1 MRENNKIVFN
11 SKSIAKSVSL
21 MGYQLLP
28 GNHMSLKK
36 IFYIFCIFFL
46 AFSADAFADISID
59 LTLDRSSVVLTDTIV
74 MKITVS
80 GKQKSSFP
88 EIEGLASFNV
98 IKGGTASRV
107 EFVNGSMNSEVEYI
121 FYLTPL
127 KPGKFVVGPAQ
138 VRIKNKVY
146 SSNSVKLKVSK
157 ARNNQAGNESRSLFL
172 EARISKNN
180 LYLNQNALYTLRL
193 FMRERVSN
201 VSLEMPEVQGLV
213 FESLAEPKKYS
224 TSINEKRYEVI
235 ELKYILIPKK
245 LGEYSIPAAGMRM
258 TIYKRNRRDSFFE
271 DPFFNIGGGKPAYLS
286 SNEIQLD
293 VKNLPMQNRPD
304 NFSGLVGWFDVKA
317 NLDPV
322 EVKVSESA
330 TLTIIVQGRGNVR
343 QIPDLK
349 LSDIKGLKIYQDK
362 PRLNIKKNES
372 AISGQKIM
380 KWAIVPEKSGKYI
393 IPSMALAFFDP
404 EKGLYRELKTK
415 PFSLKS
421 NQGADT
427 GSSDLI
433 SISGDNHAGQVK
445 TKNNNKQEITRI
457 GKDIF
462 PVHTSVD
469 PVKGLRQQEF
479 FNKIFILLL
488 LAPPFIFLALLAG
501 RKLFKNNNKNI
512 LNISSRNAGKN
523 FLKKVQGRDL
533 SPEEI
538 HAAVLNY
545 LNTRFLLKGGLLTP
559 NEVYDLLIN
568 KGASPETA
576 SMLKNSIAQIESV
589 IFTGEKSNSLAQIQD
604 ELTGIL
610 KSVDQEVK

>member
-1 MRENNKIVFN
+1 
-11 SKSIAKSVSL
+11 
-21 MGYQLLP
+21 
-28 GNHMSLKK
+28 MSFKK
-36 IFYIFCIFFL
+36 ISYILCIFFL

-59 LTLDRSSVVLTDTIV
+59 LTLDRSSVVLADTIV
-74 MKITVS
+74 MKVTVT
-80 GKQKSSFP
+80 GKRKSSFP
-88 EIEGLASFNV
+88 EIKGLSSFNV
-98 IKGGTASRV
+98 VKGGTASRV
-107 EFVNGSMNSEVEYI
+107 EFVNGSMSSEVEYI

-146 SSNSVKLKVSK
+146 SSNNVKLTVSK
-157 ARNNQAGNESRSLFL
+157 ARNNQAGTASRPLFL

-180 LYLNQNALYTLRL
+180 LYLNQNVLYTLRL
-193 FMRERVSN
+193 FMREQVSDI
-201 VSLEMPEVQGLV
+201 SLEMPEVEGFV
-213 FESLAEPKKYS
+213 FESLAEPQKYS
-224 TSINEKRYEVI
+224 KIINAKRYEVI

-245 LGEYSIPAAGMRM
+245 PGTYSIPATGMRM
-258 TIYKRNRRDSFFE
+258 TTYKRNRRNNFFD
-271 DPFFNIGGGKPAYLS
+271 DPFLNIRSGKPIYLS
-286 SNEIQLD
+286 SNEIKLD
-293 VKNLPMQNRPD
+293 VKNLPAQNQPD

-317 NLDPV
+317 KLDPI
-322 EVKVSESA
+322 EIKDNESA
-330 TLTIIVQGRGNVR
+330 TLTITVQGQGNVR

-349 LSDIKGLKIYQDK
+349 LADIKGLKIYQDK
-362 PRLNIKKNES
+362 PQLDINKGES
-372 AISGQKIM
+372 AISGEKIM
-380 KWAIVPEKSGKYI
+380 KWAIVPEKGGVYI
-393 IPSMALAFFDP
+393 IPSMALSFFDP
-404 EKGLYRELKTK
+404 EKGLYRKLKTK

-421 NQGADT
+421 NMVTDAV
-427 GSSDLI
+427 SSDLI
-433 SISGDNHAGQVK
+433 SISENNHASHVK
-445 TKNNNKQEITRI
+445 AKNNNKQEITRI

-469 PVKGLRQQEF
+469 PLKGLRQQKF
-479 FNKIFILLL
+479 FNRIFILLL

-501 RKLFKNNNKNI
+501 RKLFENNNKNR
-512 LNISSRNAGKN
+512 LNIRSRNAGKK
-523 FLKKVQGRDL
+523 FLKKIRGRDL

-559 NEVYDLLIN
+559 DEVYDLLID
-568 KGASPETA
+568 KGASLETA

>member
-1 MRENNKIVFN
+1 
-11 SKSIAKSVSL
+11 
-21 MGYQLLP
+21 
-28 GNHMSLKK
+28 MSLKK
-36 IFYIFCIFFL
+36 IFYILFIIFL
-46 AFSADAFADISID
+46 AFSANAFADIPID
-59 LTLDRSSVVLTDTIV
+59 LTLDRSSVILTDTIV
-74 MKITVS
+74 MKVKVT
-80 GKQKSSFP
+80 GKRKSSFP
-88 EIEGLASFNV
+88 EIKGLSSFNV
-98 IKGGTASRV
+98 AKGSTVSRF
-107 EFVNGSMNSEVEYI
+107 ELVNGSMNSGVEYI

-146 SSNSVKLKVSK
+146 SSNSVKLTVSK
-157 ARNNQAGNESRSLFL
+157 ARNNQAGNESRPLFL

-193 FMRERVSN
+193 FMSEQVSDI
-201 VSLEMPEVQGLV
+201 SLEMPEVQGLV
-213 FESLAEPKKYS
+213 FESLAEPQKYS
-224 TSINEKRYEVI
+224 TIINAKRYEVV

-245 LGEYSIPAAGMRM
+245 PGTYSIPAAGMRM
-258 TIYKRNRRDSFFE
+258 TVYKKNRRDIFFD
-271 DPFFNIGGGKPAYLS
+271 DPFLNIRSGKPRYLS
-286 SNEIQLD
+286 SNEIKLD

-304 NFSGLVGWFDVKA
+304 NFSGLVGRFDVKA

-322 EVKVSESA
+322 EVKANESA

-362 PRLNIKKNES
+362 PRLNINKGES
-372 AISGQKIM
+372 AISGEKIM
-380 KWAIVPEKSGKYI
+380 KWAIVPEKDGEYI
-393 IPSMALAFFDP
+393 IPSMTLAFFDP
-404 EKGLYRELKTK
+404 EKGLYRELKTES
-415 PFSLKS
+415 FSLKS
-421 NQGADT
+421 NPGADA

-445 TKNNNKQEITRI
+445 AKNNNKQEITRI

-488 LAPPFIFLALLAG
+488 PAPPFIFLALLAG
-501 RKLFKNNNKNI
+501 RKLFKNNNKNR
-512 LNISSRNAGKN
+512 LNIRSRNAGKN
-523 FLKKVQGRDL
+523 FLKQVRGRDL

-559 NEVYDLLIN
+559 NEVYDLLID

-589 IFTGEKSNSLAQIQD
+589 IFTGEKSNSLTQIQD
-604 ELTGIL
+604 ELTEIL

>member
-1 MRENNKIVFN
+1 
-11 SKSIAKSVSL
+11 
-21 MGYQLLP
+21 MGYRLLP
-28 GNHMSLKK
+28 GKHISLKK
-36 IFYIFCIFFL
+36 VFYIFCIFFL
-46 AFSADAFADISID
+46 AFSANASADISID

-74 MKITVS
+74 MKVTVT
-80 GKQKSSFP
+80 GKRKSSFP
-88 EIEGLASFNV
+88 EIEGLSSFNV
-98 IKGGTASRV
+98 VKGGTASRV
-107 EFVNGSMNSEVEYI
+107 EFVNGSMSSEVEYI

-127 KPGKFVVGPAQ
+127 KSGKFIVGPAQ

-146 SSNSVKLKVSK
+146 SSNSVKLTVSK
-157 ARNNQAGNESRSLFL
+157 ARNNQAGNESRPLFL

-180 LYLNQNALYTLRL
+180 LYLNQNILYILRL
-193 FMRERVSN
+193 FMSEQISDI
-201 VSLEMPEVQGLV
+201 SLEMPEVQGLV

-224 TSINEKRYEVI
+224 TIINAKRYEVV

-245 LGEYSIPAAGMRM
+245 PGTYSIPAAGMRM
-258 TIYKRNRRDSFFE
+258 TVYKRNRRDNFFDDSFF
-271 DPFFNIGGGKPAYLS
+271 NMRSGKPVYLS

-293 VKNLPMQNRPD
+293 VKKLPVQNRPD
-304 NFSGLVGWFDVKA
+304 NFSGLVGRFDVKA
-317 NLDPV
+317 KLDPV

-330 TLTIIVQGRGNVR
+330 TLTITVQGRGNVR

-349 LSDIKGLKIYQDK
+349 LADIKGLKIYHDK
-362 PRLNIKKNES
+362 PQLNISKGES
-372 AISGQKIM
+372 EISGEKIM
-380 KWAIVPEKSGKYI
+380 KWAVVPESGGEYI

-421 NQGADT
+421 NPVADA
-427 GSSDLI
+427 GSSNLI
-433 SISGDNHAGQVK
+433 SISKDNLAGQGQVK
-445 TKNNNKQEITRI
+445 VKNHSKQDITLI

-469 PVKGLRQQEF
+469 PLKDLRQQEF
-479 FNKIFILLL
+479 FNRIFILLL

-501 RKLFKNNNKNI
+501 RKLFKNNNKNR
-512 LNISSRNAGKN
+512 LNVRSRNAGKN
-523 FLKKVQGRDL
+523 FLKKVRGRDL
-533 SPEEI
+533 SPEEM

-568 KGASPETA
+568 RGASPETA
-576 SMLKNSIAQIESV
+576 SMLKNSIAHIESV

-604 ELTGIL
+604 KLTGIL

>member
-1 MRENNKIVFN
+1 MN
-11 SKSIAKSVSL
+11 
-21 MGYQLLP
+21 
-28 GNHMSLKK
+28 LKK
-36 IFYIFCIFFL
+36 VFYIILSIFFL
-46 AFSADAFADISID
+46 VFSANASADISID

-74 MKITVS
+74 MKVTVT
-80 GKQKSSFP
+80 GKRKSSFP
-88 EIEGLASFNV
+88 EIGGLSSFNV
-98 IKGGTASRV
+98 VKGGTASRL
-107 EFVNGSMNSEVEYI
+107 EFVNGSMSSEVEYI

-138 VRIKNKVY
+138 VRIKNKIY
-146 SSNSVKLKVSK
+146 SSNNVKLTVSK
-157 ARNNQAGNESRSLFL
+157 ARNNQAGNESRPLFL

-193 FMRERVSN
+193 FMSEQVSDI
-201 VSLEMPEVQGLV
+201 SLEMPEVQGLV
-213 FESLAEPKKYS
+213 FESLTEPQKYS
-224 TSINEKRYEVI
+224 TIINAKKYEIV

-245 LGEYSIPAAGMRM
+245 LGKYSIPAAGMRM
-258 TIYKRNRRDSFFE
+258 TVYKRNRRDSFFE
-271 DPFFNIGGGKPAYLS
+271 DPFFNMRSGKPVYLS

-304 NFSGLVGWFDVKA
+304 SFSGLVGRFDIKA
-317 NLDPV
+317 KLDPV
-322 EVKVSESA
+322 EVKANESA
-330 TLTIIVQGRGNVR
+330 TLTITVQGQGNVR

-349 LSDIKGLKIYQDK
+349 LAKIKGLKIYQDK
-362 PRLNIKKNES
+362 PQLNINKGES
-372 AISGQKIM
+372 AILGEKIM
-380 KWAIVPEKSGKYI
+380 KWAIVPEKGGEYI

-404 EKGLYRELKTK
+404 EKGLYRELKTES
-415 PFSLKS
+415 FSLKS
-421 NQGADT
+421 NPVDDAGT
-427 GSSDLI
+427 SDLI
-433 SISGDNHAGQVK
+433 SISGDNYVDQVK

-462 PVHTSVD
+462 PVHTSGD

-479 FNKIFILLL
+479 YNQIFILLL

-501 RKLFKNNNKNI
+501 RKLFKNNNKNR
-512 LNISSRNAGKN
+512 LNIRSRNAGKN
-523 FLKKVQGRDL
+523 FLKNVRGQDL
-533 SPEEI
+533 SPEKI

-559 NEVYDLLIN
+559 NEVYDLLID

-576 SMLKNSIAQIESV
+576 SMLKNSIAQLESV
-589 IFTGEKSNSLAQIQD
+589 VFTGEKSNSLAQIRD

>member
-1 MRENNKIVFN
+1 MVR
-11 SKSIAKSVSL
+11 
-21 MGYQLLP
+21 
-28 GNHMSLKK
+28 LKK
-36 IFYIFCIFFL
+36 IFYIFCIIFL
-46 AFSADAFADISID
+46 AFSAHAFADISID
-59 LTLDRSSVVLTDTIV
+59 LTLDRSSVVLTDTIM
-74 MKITVS
+74 MKATVT
-80 GKQKSSFP
+80 GKRKSSFP

-98 IKGGTASRV
+98 VKGGSASRV
-107 EFVNGSMNSEVEYI
+107 EFVNGIMNSGIEYI

-127 KPGKFVVGPAQ
+127 KPGKFVIGPAQ

-146 SSNSVKLKVSK
+146 SSNSVKLTVSK
-157 ARNNQAGNESRSLFL
+157 ARNNQAGNESRPLFL

-193 FMRERVSN
+193 FMREQVSDI
-201 VSLEMPEVQGLV
+201 SLEMPDVKGLV
-213 FESLAEPKKYS
+213 FESLAEPQKYS
-224 TSINEKRYEVI
+224 TIINAKRYEVI

-245 LGEYSIPAAGMRM
+245 PGEYSIPAAGMRM
-258 TIYKRNRRDSFFE
+258 TIYKRNRRDNFFN
-271 DPFFNIGGGKPAYLS
+271 DPFLNIRSGKPAYLS
-286 SNEIQLD
+286 SNEIKLD
-293 VKNLPMQNRPD
+293 VKNLPVQNRPD
-304 NFSGLVGWFDVKA
+304 NFSGLVGWFDVKVKLNPA
-317 NLDPV
+317 
-322 EVKVSESA
+322 EVKVNESA
-330 TLTIIVQGRGNVR
+330 TLTITVQGRGNVR

-349 LSDIKGLKIYQDK
+349 LADIKGLKIYHDK
-362 PRLNIKKNES
+362 PQLNISKGES
-372 AISGQKIM
+372 AISGEKIM
-380 KWAIVPEKSGKYI
+380 KWAIVPEKGGEYI

-421 NQGADT
+421 NPVADA
-427 GSSDLI
+427 GSSNLI
-433 SISGDNHAGQVK
+433 SISGDNYAGQVK
-445 TKNNNKQEITRI
+445 AKNNSKQDITRI

-469 PVKGLRQQEF
+469 PLKGLRQQEF
-479 FNKIFILLL
+479 FNRIFILLL
-488 LAPPFIFLALLAG
+488 LAPIFIFLVLLTG
-501 RKLFKNNNKNI
+501 RKLFKNNNKNR
-512 LNISSRNAGKN
+512 LNIRSRNAGKN
-523 FLKKVQGRDL
+523 FLKKVRGRDL

-568 KGASPETA
+568 RGASPETA

>member
-1 MRENNKIVFN
+1 
-11 SKSIAKSVSL
+11 
-21 MGYQLLP
+21 
-28 GNHMSLKK
+28 MSFKK

-46 AFSADAFADISID
+46 AFSANASADISID

-74 MKITVS
+74 MKVTVT

-98 IKGGTASRV
+98 VKGGTASRV
-107 EFVNGSMNSEVEYI
+107 EFVNGIMNSGVEYI

-138 VRIKNKVY
+138 IRIKNKVY
-146 SSNSVKLKVSK
+146 SSNSVKLTVSK
-157 ARNNQAGNESRSLFL
+157 TRNNQADTASRPLFL

-193 FMRERVSN
+193 FMSEQVSN
-201 VSLEMPEVQGLV
+201 ISLEMPEVEGLV
-213 FESLAEPKKYS
+213 FESLAEPQKYS
-224 TSINEKRYEVI
+224 KIINAKRYEVI

-245 LGEYSIPAAGMRM
+245 PGTYSIPAAGMRM
-258 TIYKRNRRDSFFE
+258 TVYKRNRRDSFFD

-304 NFSGLVGWFDVKA
+304 NFSGLVGRFDVKA

-322 EVKVSESA
+322 EVKAKESA
-330 TLTIIVQGRGNVR
+330 TLTISVQGQGNVR

-349 LSDIKGLKIYQDK
+349 LADIKGLKIYQDK
-362 PRLNIKKNES
+362 PQLNISKGES
-372 AISGQKIM
+372 AISGEKIM

-404 EKGLYRELKTK
+404 EKGLYRELKTES
-415 PFSLKS
+415 FSLKS
-421 NQGADT
+421 NPGADA

-433 SISGDNHAGQVK
+433 SISGDNHASQVK
-445 TKNNNKQEITRI
+445 AKNNNKQKITRI

-469 PVKGLRQQEF
+469 PVKGLIQQKF

-488 LAPPFIFLALLAG
+488 PAPPFIFLVLLAG

-512 LNISSRNAGKN
+512 LNIRSRNAGKN
-523 FLKKVQGRDL
+523 FLKKVRGRDL

-559 NEVYDLLIN
+559 DEVYDLLIN
-568 KGASPETA
+568 RGASPETA

-589 IFTGEKSNSLAQIQD
+589 IFTGEKSNSLAQIRD

>member
-1 MRENNKIVFN
+1 
-11 SKSIAKSVSL
+11 
-21 MGYQLLP
+21 
-28 GNHMSLKK
+28 MSLKK

-74 MKITVS
+74 MKITVT

-88 EIEGLASFNV
+88 EIEGLSSFNV
-98 IKGGTASRV
+98 VKGGTASRV
-107 EFVNGSMNSEVEYI
+107 EFVNGSMNAEVEYI

-138 VRIKNKVY
+138 VKIKNKVY
-146 SSNSVKLKVSK
+146 SSNSVKLTVSK
-157 ARNNQAGNESRSLFL
+157 AKNNQAGNESRPLFL

-193 FMRERVSN
+193 FMREQVSN

-245 LGEYSIPAAGMRM
+245 PGTYSIPAAGMRM
-258 TIYKRNRRDSFFE
+258 TVYKRNRRDSFFE
-271 DPFFNIGGGKPAYLS
+271 DPFFNIRDGKPAYLS

-304 NFSGLVGWFDVKA
+304 NFSGLVGRFDVKA

-322 EVKVSESA
+322 EVKVNESA
-330 TLTIIVQGRGNVR
+330 TLTIIVQGQGNVR

-362 PRLNIKKNES
+362 PRLNINKGES
-372 AISGQKIM
+372 AISGEKIM
-380 KWAIVPEKSGKYI
+380 KWAIVPEKSGEYI

-404 EKGLYRELKTK
+404 EKGFYRELKTES
-415 PFSLKS
+415 FSLKS
-421 NQGADT
+421 NQGADA

-488 LAPPFIFLALLAG
+488 LAPPFIFLVLLAG

-512 LNISSRNAGKN
+512 LNIRSRNAGKN

-533 SPEEI
+533 SSEEI

-576 SMLKNSIAQIESV
+576 SMLKNSIAQIESI

-604 ELTGIL
+604 KLTGIL

>member
-1 MRENNKIVFN
+1 MIILTKTLQQLIVYD
-11 SKSIAKSVSL
+11 SAGKSRR
-21 MGYQLLP
+21 QLQVRI
-28 GNHMSLKK
+28 GSGLKK
-36 IFYIFCIFFL
+36 VFYIFCIFFL
-46 AFSADAFADISID
+46 AFSDNASADISID

-74 MKITVS
+74 MKVTVT
-80 GKQKSSFP
+80 GKQKSGFP
-88 EIEGLASFNV
+88 EIEGLSSFNV
-98 IKGGTASRV
+98 VNGGTASRF
-107 EFVNGSMNSEVEYI
+107 EFVNGSMSSEVEYT

-138 VRIKNKVY
+138 VRINNKVY
-146 SSNSVKLKVSK
+146 SSNRVKLTVSK
-157 ARNNQAGNESRSLFL
+157 ARNNQASTVSRPLFL
-172 EARISKNN
+172 EARISKNK
-180 LYLNQNALYTLRL
+180 LYLNQNALYTLKL
-193 FMRERVSN
+193 FMRERVSDI
-201 VSLEMPEVQGLV
+201 SLEMPKVEGLV

-224 TSINEKRYEVI
+224 TIINAKKYEVV
-235 ELKYILIPKK
+235 ELKYILMPKK
-245 LGEYSIPAAGMRM
+245 PGEYSIPAAGMRM
-258 TIYKRNRRDSFFE
+258 IVYKRNRRDRFFD

-293 VKNLPMQNRPD
+293 VKNLPKQNRPD
-304 NFSGLVGWFDVKA
+304 NFSGLVGRFDVKA

-322 EVKVSESA
+322 EVKANESA

-349 LSDIKGLKIYQDK
+349 LADIKGLKIYQDK
-362 PRLNIKKNES
+362 PRLNINKNES
-372 AISGQKIM
+372 AISGEKIM
-380 KWAIVPEKSGKYI
+380 KWAIVPEKSGEYI

-415 PFSLKS
+415 SFSLKS
-421 NQGADT
+421 NPVADA

-433 SISGDNHAGQVK
+433 PISGNYHAGQVK
-445 TKNNNKQEITRI
+445 AKNNNKQEITQI

-479 FNKIFILLL
+479 FNKIFIFLL

-512 LNISSRNAGKN
+512 LNIRSRNACKN

-538 HAAVLNY
+538 HAEVLNY

-568 KGASPETA
+568 HGASPETA
-576 SMLKNSIAQIESV
+576 AMLKNSIVRIESV
-589 IFTGEKSNSLAQIQD
+589 IFTGEKSNSLAQIRD

>member
-1 MRENNKIVFN
+1 
-11 SKSIAKSVSL
+11 
-21 MGYQLLP
+21 
-28 GNHMSLKK
+28 MSLKK
-36 IFYIFCIFFL
+36 VFYIFCIFFL

-59 LTLDRSSVVLTDTIV
+59 LTLDQSSVVLTDTIV
-74 MKITVS
+74 MKVTVT

-88 EIEGLASFNV
+88 EIGGLSSFNV
-98 IKGGTASRV
+98 VKGGTASRV
-107 EFVNGSMNSEVEYI
+107 EFVNGIMNSGVEYI

-127 KPGKFVVGPAQ
+127 KPGKFVIGPAQ

-146 SSNSVKLKVSK
+146 SSKSVKLTVSK
-157 ARNNQAGNESRSLFL
+157 ARNNQAGNAANRPLFL
-172 EARISKNN
+172 EALISKNN

-193 FMRERVSN
+193 FMREQVSDI
-201 VSLEMPEVQGLV
+201 SLEMPEVQGLV
-213 FESLAEPKKYS
+213 FESLAEPQKYS

-245 LGEYSIPAAGMRM
+245 PGEYSIPAAGMRM
-258 TIYKRNRRDSFFE
+258 TIYKRNRRDNFFE
-271 DPFFNIGGGKPAYLS
+271 DPFFNMRKGKPAYLS

-304 NFSGLVGWFDVKA
+304 NFSGLVGRFDVKA

-322 EVKVSESA
+322 EVKVNESA

-362 PRLNIKKNES
+362 PQLDINKNES
-372 AISGQKIM
+372 AISGEKIM
-380 KWAIVPEKSGKYI
+380 KWAIVPEKSGEFI

-404 EKGLYRELKTK
+404 EKGLYRELKTES
-415 PFSLKS
+415 FSLKS
-421 NQGADT
+421 NPGADT

-488 LAPPFIFLALLAG
+488 PAPPFIFLVLLAG

-512 LNISSRNAGKN
+512 LNIRSRNAGKN

-533 SPEEI
+533 SSEEI

-576 SMLKNSIAQIESV
+576 SMLKNSIAQIESI

-604 ELTGIL
+604 KLTGIL

>member
-1 MRENNKIVFN
+1 M
-11 SKSIAKSVSL
+11 
-21 MGYQLLP
+21 
-28 GNHMSLKK
+28 
-36 IFYIFCIFFL
+36 

-74 MKITVS
+74 MKVTVT

-98 IKGGTASRV
+98 VKGGTASRV

-146 SSNSVKLKVSK
+146 SSNSVKLTVSK

-201 VSLEMPEVQGLV
+201 ISLEMPEVQGLV

-224 TSINEKRYEVI
+224 TIINEKRYEVI

-245 LGEYSIPAAGMRM
+245 PGTYSIPAAGMRM
-258 TIYKRNRRDSFFE
+258 TVYKRNRRDNFFN
-271 DPFFNIGGGKPAYLS
+271 DPFFNIGSGKPTYLS

-293 VKNLPMQNRPD
+293 VKNLPTQNRPD
-304 NFSGLVGWFDVKA
+304 NFSGLVGRFDVKA
-317 NLDPV
+317 KLDPA
-322 EVKVSESA
+322 EVKVNESA
-330 TLTIIVQGRGNVR
+330 TLTLIVQGRGNVR

-362 PRLNIKKNES
+362 PRLNINKGES
-372 AISGQKIM
+372 AISGEKIM
-380 KWAIVPEKSGKYI
+380 KWAIVPEKDGEYI
-393 IPSMALAFFDP
+393 IPSMTLAFFDP
-404 EKGLYRELKTK
+404 EKGLYRELKTES
-415 PFSLKS
+415 FSLKS
-421 NQGADT
+421 NPGADA

-445 TKNNNKQEITRI
+445 AKNNNKQEITRI

-488 LAPPFIFLALLAG
+488 PAPPFIFLALLAG
-501 RKLFKNNNKNI
+501 RKLFKNNNKNR
-512 LNISSRNAGKN
+512 LNIRSRNAGKN
-523 FLKKVQGRDL
+523 FLKQVRGRDL

-559 NEVYDLLIN
+559 NEVYDLLID

-589 IFTGEKSNSLAQIQD
+589 IFTGEKSNSLTQIQD
-604 ELTGIL
+604 ELTEIL

>member
-1 MRENNKIVFN
+1 
-11 SKSIAKSVSL
+11 
-21 MGYQLLP
+21 
-28 GNHMSLKK
+28 
-36 IFYIFCIFFL
+36 IFFL
-46 AFSADAFADISID
+46 AFSANAFADISID

-74 MKITVS
+74 MKVTVT

-88 EIEGLASFNV
+88 EIEGLTSFNV
-98 IKGGTASRV
+98 VKGGTASRV
-107 EFVNGSMNSEVEYI
+107 EFVNGSMSSEVEYI

-127 KPGKFVVGPAQ
+127 RPGKFVVGPAQ

-146 SSNSVKLKVSK
+146 SSNSVKLTVSK

-201 VSLEMPEVQGLV
+201 ISLEMPEVQGLV

-224 TSINEKRYEVI
+224 TIINEKRYEVI
-235 ELKYILIPKK
+235 ELKYILIPQKP
-245 LGEYSIPAAGMRM
+245 GTYSIPAAGMRM
-258 TIYKRNRRDSFFE
+258 TVYKRNRRDNFFN
-271 DPFFNIGGGKPAYLS
+271 DPFFNIGSGKPTYLS

-293 VKNLPMQNRPD
+293 VKNLPTQNRPD
-304 NFSGLVGWFDVKA
+304 NFSGLVGRFDVKA
-317 NLDPV
+317 KLDPA
-322 EVKVSESA
+322 EVKVNESA
-330 TLTIIVQGRGNVR
+330 TLTLIVQGRGNVR

-362 PRLNIKKNES
+362 PQLNINKNES
-372 AISGQKIM
+372 EISGQKIM
-380 KWAIVPEKSGKYI
+380 KWAIVPERGGEHI
-393 IPSMALAFFDP
+393 IPSMALTFFDP
-404 EKGLYRELKTK
+404 EKGRYRELKTK

-421 NQGADT
+421 NPVADA

-433 SISGDNHAGQVK
+433 SITGDNLAGQIK
-445 TKNNNKQEITRI
+445 AKNNSKKDITLI

-469 PVKGLRQQEF
+469 PLKGLRQQEF

-488 LAPPFIFLALLAG
+488 PAPPFIFLALLAG
-501 RKLFKNNNKNI
+501 RKLFKNNNKNR
-512 LNISSRNAGKN
+512 LNIRSRNAGKN
-523 FLKKVQGRDL
+523 FLKQVQGRDL

-559 NEVYDLLIN
+559 NEVYDLLID

-589 IFTGEKSNSLAQIQD
+589 IFTGEKSNSLTQIQD
-604 ELTGIL
+604 ELTEIL

>member
-1 MRENNKIVFN
+1 
-11 SKSIAKSVSL
+11 
-21 MGYQLLP
+21 
-28 GNHMSLKK
+28 MSLKK

-74 MKITVS
+74 MKVTVT

-98 IKGGTASRV
+98 VKGGTASRV

-146 SSNSVKLKVSK
+146 SSNSVKLTVSK
-157 ARNNQAGNESRSLFL
+157 ARNNQAGNESSPLFL

-193 FMRERVSN
+193 FMREQVSN
-201 VSLEMPEVQGLV
+201 ISLEMPEVEGLV
-213 FESLAEPKKYS
+213 FESLAEPQKYS

-235 ELKYILIPKK
+235 ELKYILMPKK
-245 LGEYSIPAAGMRM
+245 PGIYSIPAAGMRM
-258 TIYKRNRRDSFFE
+258 TVYKRNRRDGFFE
-271 DPFFNIGGGKPAYLS
+271 DPFFNMRKGKPAYLS

-293 VKNLPMQNRPD
+293 VKNLPKQNRPN
-304 NFSGLVGWFDVKA
+304 NFSGLVGRFDVKA

-322 EVKVSESA
+322 EVKANESA

-362 PRLNIKKNES
+362 PRLNINKNES
-372 AISGQKIM
+372 AISGEKIM
-380 KWAIVPEKSGKYI
+380 KWAIVPEKSGEYI

-404 EKGLYRELKTK
+404 EKGLYRELKTES
-415 PFSLKS
+415 FSLKS
-421 NQGADT
+421 NPGADA

-488 LAPPFIFLALLAG
+488 PAPPFIFLALLAG

-512 LNISSRNAGKN
+512 LNIRSRNAGKN

-568 KGASPETA
+568 RGASPETA